1 MSKVRK
7 FMSKDGTVRI
17 ASVDST
23 ELVTESIKYQGMSM
37 LAACLCGRAQTGAVL
52 LASQLKDK
60 QKVGL
65 YFKGN
70 GPIGLIFAESN
81 FEGESRVY
89 CQNPKAVL
97 PESADRAGLG
107 IGEGMLEVVRTL
119 PFQRDAFKGNVELVS
134 GEVSEDIALYLKHSD
149 QVPSIVGLACVPS
162 ETGIEVAGGYVLEL
176 MPGVT
181 EETIQLVEKAASES
195 PSLSKVLLSGGKAE
209 EYLASYMSAIEFTEL
224 EHDYE
229 LKHVCSCSREKMI
242 NSVKM
247 LGLEAIKEMI
257 AENKKQEGACQFC
270 GKSYDISLE
279 DLEFLKAELSNEDV
293 H

>member
-7 FMSKDGTVRI
+7 FLSKDGTVRI
-17 ASVDST
+17 ATVDST
-23 ELVTESIKYQGMSM
+23 ELVAESIKYQGMSM

-81 FEGESRVY
+81 FESESRVY
-89 CQNPKAVL
+89 CQNPKAEL

-107 IGEGMLEVVRTL
+107 LGEGMLEVVRTL

-134 GEVSEDIALYLKHSD
+134 GEISEDLALYLKHSD

-162 ETGIEVAGGYVLEL
+162 ENGIEVAGGYVLEL
-176 MPGVT
+176 MPGVS
-181 EETIQLVEKAASES
+181 EETIQLVEKAAAES
-195 PSLSKVLLSGGKAE
+195 PSLSNVLLKGGKAE
-209 EYLASYMSAIEFTEL
+209 DYLSSYMSAIEFTEL
-224 EHDYE
+224 EHGHD

-247 LGLEAIKEMI
+247 LGLDAITEMI
-257 AENKKQEGACQFC
+257 AEHKEQEGACQFC
-270 GKSYDISLE
+270 GKTYKISME
-279 DLEFLKAELSNEDV
+279 DLEFLKAELSNEEV

>member
-7 FMSKDGTVRI
+7 FLSEDGTVRI
-17 ASVDST
+17 ATVNST
-23 ELVTESIKYQGMSM
+23 KLVEESIRHHDMSM

-70 GPIGLIFAESN
+70 GPIGLVFAESN
-81 FEGESRVY
+81 FESESRVY
-89 CQNPKAVL
+89 CQNPKAEL
-97 PESADRAGLG
+97 PSGADRVGLG

-162 ETGIEVAGGYVLEL
+162 ETGIAVAGGYILEL

-181 EETIQLVEKAASES
+181 EETIDLVENAAASS
-195 PSLSKVLLSGGKAE
+195 PSLSKTLSEGGKAE
-209 EYLASYMSAIEFTEL
+209 DFLASYFQAMKFKEV
-224 EHDYE
+224 EHDFE
-229 LKHVCSCSREKMI
+229 LKHVCSCSHEKMI
-242 NSVKM
+242 DSVKM
-247 LGLEAIKEMI
+247 LGLETIKEMI
-257 AENKKQEGACQFC
+257 EENKTTEGACQFC
-270 GKSYDISLE
+270 GKSYDITVENL
-279 DLEFLKAELSNEDV
+279 LMIQAELTNTTV